1 MSQYQLPNYPITRLP
16 NYEILLM
23 SPIVLVLTT
32 VPSDALGEELATA
45 LVTERLA
52 ACVNVGAAMTSIY
65 RWKGSVERETERQL
79 VIKTTA
85 DRVTAVQQRIKEL
98 HPYELPE
105 FVVIEVS
112 GGSDEYLKWIIAES
126 QS

>member
-1 MSQYQLPNYPITRLP
+1 MP
-16 NYEILLM
+16 
-23 SPIVLVLTT
+23 PIVLVLTT
-32 VPSDALGEELATA
+32 VPSDALGEEIATA

-79 VIKTTA
+79 VIKTTS
-85 DRVTAVQQRIKEL
+85 DRVTAVQQRIKDL

-112 GGSDEYLKWIIAES
+112 GGSDEYLNWIIAEA

>member
-1 MSQYQLPNYPITRLP
+1 MISR
-16 NYEILLM
+16 
-23 SPIVLVLTT
+23 IVLILTT
-32 VPSDALGEELATA
+32 VPTDALGEELATA

-52 ACVNVGAAMTSIY
+52 ACVNVGAPMTSIY
-65 RWKGSVERETERQL
+65 RWKGQVERETERQL
-79 VIKTTA
+79 VIKTTS

-98 HPYELPE
+98 HSYELPE

-112 GGSDEYLKWIIAES
+112 DGSDEYLNWIIAES

>member
-1 MSQYQLPNYPITRLP
+1 
-16 NYEILLM
+16 M

-32 VPSDALGEELATA
+32 VPSDAVGEELATA

-52 ACVNVGAAMTSIY
+52 ACVNVGAPMTSIY

-98 HPYELPE
+98 HSYELPE

-112 GGSDEYLKWIIAES
+112 DGSDEYLKWIIAES
-126 QS
+126 QP